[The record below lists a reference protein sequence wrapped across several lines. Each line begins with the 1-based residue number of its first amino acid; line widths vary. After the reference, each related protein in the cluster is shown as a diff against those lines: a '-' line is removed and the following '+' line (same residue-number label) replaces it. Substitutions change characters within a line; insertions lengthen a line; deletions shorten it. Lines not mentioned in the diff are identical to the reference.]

1 MYYYILISLFILLYS
16 YLTCKNTKTGIYLI
30 ILFLPSYLI
39 RFKVGPV
46 PFTLLE
52 GTILILFFCW
62 LFKVYKSGGKLNLN
76 IFRPST
82 NNPLPKIFRL
92 PIILFLVAATI
103 GAFISPNLTAALG
116 VWKAYFLEAILF
128 FIVFIYNI
136 KDQKDLKNV
145 IYCLEI
151 LVIAIGI
158 FAIIQK
164 ITGIFIPIDFWA
176 KAATRR
182 VTTFFGYPNAN
193 GLLIAPIILLTIGNL
208 LTNKSLKSLIL
219 SPLAI
224 ILGILTIIFAQSTGA
239 LVGVICGI
247 LFLLFYYSRTRK
259 ITLIATII
267 FLIVILL
274 SPFSPFKQKINYQKL
289 DLNSTSLEI
298 RLNQWPETLKM
309 LKDNP
314 IFGVGLANYQNKFK
328 PYHQFEFIEIFLY
341 PHNIFLNFW
350 SEIGLLG
357 LMAFIWLIIV
367 FFVYGFKK
375 LKESNP
381 PLLLLTI
388 IGSMVTLL
396 IHGLADVP
404 YFKNDL
410 AILFWMIIGLVI
422 IVSKNKISNNKT

>member
-1 MYYYILISLFILLYS
+1 MMYYILIAIFLLLYS
-16 YLTCKNTKTGIYLI
+16 YLACKNIKTGIYLI
-30 ILFLPSYLI
+30 VLFLPSYLI
-39 RFKVGPV
+39 RFKVGPI

-52 GTILILFFCW
+52 GMILILFFCW
-62 LFKVYKSGGKLNLN
+62 LVKLYRKGGKINFNLLK
-76 IFRPST
+76 PSE
-82 NNPLPKIFRL
+82 NNPLPQIFRW

-103 GAFISPNLTAALG
+103 SVFMSVNQIAALG
-116 VWKAYFLEAILF
+116 IWKAYFIEPLLF

-151 LVIAIGI
+151 LVIAIGL
-158 FAIIQK
+158 FAVIQK
-164 ITGIFIPIDFWA
+164 ITGALIPIDFWA

-193 GLLIAPIILLTIGNL
+193 GLLIAPIILLAIGNL
-208 LTNKSLKSLIL
+208 LTNKNLKSFIL
-219 SPLAI
+219 SSLTI
-224 ILGILTIIFAQSTGA
+224 MLGILTIIFAQSTGA
-239 LVGVICGI
+239 LGGVICGL
-247 LFLLFYYSRTRK
+247 LFLLFYYNRTRK
-259 ITLIATII
+259 ITLIAIII

-274 SPFSPFKQKINYQKL
+274 SPFSSFKQKINYQKL

-298 RLNQWPETLKM
+298 RLNQWSETLKM
-309 LKDNP
+309 LRDNP
-314 IFGVGLANYQNKFK
+314 ILGVGLANYQNKFK

-357 LMAFIWLIIV
+357 LMAFIWLIVV

-375 LKESNP
+375 LKESASP
-381 PLLLLTI
+381 ILLLTI
-388 IGSMVTLL
+388 IGAMITLL
-396 IHGLADVP
+396 IHGLVDVP

-410 AILFWMIIGLVI
+410 AILFWVIIGLI
-422 IVSKNKISNNKT
+422 IVNNNKISINKT